1 MALSIDRLTNFLRH
15 ISQAD
20 SRRDDAELLDAY
32 VRRDDQDA
40 FAALV
45 RRHGLLVWGACRRV
59 LVDSDDAEDAFQATF
74 LVLSRH
80 AASIRRPEILRVW
93 LYRIAYRI
101 AAKAVAR
108 AARRRA
114 FQAPLTDV
122 PDRDASA
129 DSSVREVWAALDEE
143 LFRLPGKYQG
153 PLVLCY
159 LDGQTQELAAR
170 RLGLSLRTLER
181 RLGRARALLRQRLA
195 RRGVTLPAALLSAA
209 LTGEAKG
216 VLPRLVSTAAA
227 AARGSFGM
235 VGAVGIS
242 SEAELLA
249 KTVCRTLAAA
259 QIRGVALVLLASCVA
274 VAGAGALA
282 SRAQRSEAL
291 ESRPPAARHVVGIG
305 PAVTP
310 LRQLATDS
318 HGDVLPPGALAR
330 LGTVRFRHGGP
341 AWSAAFSPDGRH
353 VAAADNTGGVRLWD
367 AASGAAAGHLS
378 ECGETPHCA
387 VFSPDGRL
395 LASGGADSRIRIWDL
410 TTKRLQHRLDGH
422 AAGGVIWVAFS
433 PDGAQLASGGADRT
447 IRLWDVASGHELKR
461 FVNPGGKVG
470 RVLFSKDQRWLASG
484 SDDRQIRLWDLGTG
498 RVMGVYAGGG
508 LARGFAFCPDLRTFV
523 VGGPDAIHF
532 VDVVSGKEKRKL
544 DPGGVIGELQLSPDG
559 RHLAC
564 LSRDSGRFGDHY
576 KIVVWD
582 LSQGRRVRDIPVEAQ
597 HGWSTLALSPGGD
610 LVALADDSALRCWH
624 VATGDPVVRS
634 AGHQDAVTALAYAPG
649 GRLIASASADQT
661 VRFWDVQRR
670 AELRAV
676 RLPGHVSSALAFTVD
691 GRWVASAGRDRTVR
705 VLEVASGQ
713 EFRRLETSA
722 YTTSVAWV
730 GGTTLISGGSR
741 NNGLLL
747 WDFES
752 GRQIGQIPGEPERLP
767 AFAAAAGGKEVATGG
782 EWLVRWEIGSR
793 RPLARWRAAASG
805 PIAYT
810 PDGCFLA
817 GRSGKNCVVVWDTR
831 TGREIRCLITPDFT
845 VAALSFSHDGRWLAW
860 GGPQGTVHVW
870 DWAADREVRQFR
882 GHRGAV
888 MSLAF
893 SPDDRQLCSGSN
905 DASCLLWDLAR

>member
-1 MALSIDRLTNFLRH
+1 MALSIDRLVNFLRH

-129 DSSVREVWAALDEE
+129 DSSVRVAWAALDEE
-143 LFRLPGKYQG
+143 VSRLPGKYQG

-159 LDGQTQELAAR
+159 LDGQTQALAAR

-181 RLGRARALLRQRLA
+181 RLGRGRALLRQRLA
-195 RRGVTLPAALLSAA
+195 RRGMTPSAA
-209 LTGEAKG
+209 LASAALAEEAKA

-227 AARGSFGM
+227 AARGNFGRI
-235 VGAVGIS
+235 GPVGIS
-242 SEAELLA
+242 SEAEILA
-249 KTVCRTLAAA
+249 QAMCRTLATA
-259 QIRGVALVLLASCVA
+259 QVRGVAVVLLASCVA

-282 SRAQRSEAL
+282 SRAQQTDAR
-291 ESRPPAARHVVGIG
+291 ESRPPDARQVVDIG
-305 PAVTP
+305 QAVTP
-310 LRQLATDS
+310 LRQLAMDS
-318 HGDVLPPGALAR
+318 HEDVLPPGALAR

-341 AWSAAFSPDGRH
+341 AWSAAFSPDGRL
-353 VAAADNTGGVRLWD
+353 VAAADNDGGVRLWD
-367 AASGAAAGHLS
+367 AANGAAAGHLS
-378 ECGETPHCA
+378 ECGETLHCA

-395 LASGGADSRIRIWDL
+395 LASGGADSRIRIWEL
-410 TTKRLQHRLDGH
+410 ANNRLQHRLDGH

-433 PDGAQLASGGADRT
+433 PDGAQLASGGADGT
-447 IRLWDVASGHELKR
+447 IRLWDIASAQELKR

-484 SDDRQIRLWDLGTG
+484 SDDRQIRLWDLSTG

-508 LARGFAFCPDLRTFV
+508 RARGFAFCPDRRTLI

-532 VDVVSGKEKRKL
+532 VDVVSGKELRKL
-544 DPGGVIGELQLSPDG
+544 DPGGATGELQLSPDG

-564 LSRDSGRFGDHY
+564 LSRDSGKFGDRY
-576 KIVVWD
+576 KIVIWD
-582 LSQGRRVRDIPVEAQ
+582 LSRGRRVRDIPVEAQ
-597 HGWSTLALSPGGD
+597 RGWSALALSPGGD
-610 LVALADDSALRCWH
+610 LVALADYSALRCWH

-634 AGHQDAVTALAYAPG
+634 AGHQDAVTALAYAPS

-661 VRFWDVQRR
+661 IRFWDVQRR

-676 RLPGHVSSALAFTVD
+676 RLPGHVSSALAFSPD
-691 GRWVASAGRDRTVR
+691 GRWVASAGWDRTVR

-722 YTTSVAWV
+722 YTKYVAWV
-730 GGTTLISGGSR
+730 GGTTLISGGGR
-741 NNGLLL
+741 NNSLLL
-747 WDFES
+747 WDFDS
-752 GRQIGQIPGEPERLP
+752 GRQIGQIPDEPKRLP
-767 AFAAAAGGKEVATGG
+767 VFATASGNEIVTGV
-782 EWLVRWEIGSR
+782 EWLVRSQIASD
-793 RPLARWRAAASG
+793 RPLTRWRAAANG

-817 GRSGKNCVVVWDTR
+817 GRSDKNRVIVRDRR

-845 VAALSFSHDGRWLAW
+845 VAALTFSHDGRWLAW
-860 GGPQGTVHVW
+860 GGPNGTVHVW
-870 DWAADREVRQFR
+870 DWAADREVRQFC
-882 GHRGAV
+882 GHRGSV
-888 MSLAF
+888 ISLAF
-893 SPDDRQLCSGSN
+893 SPDGRQLCSGSY